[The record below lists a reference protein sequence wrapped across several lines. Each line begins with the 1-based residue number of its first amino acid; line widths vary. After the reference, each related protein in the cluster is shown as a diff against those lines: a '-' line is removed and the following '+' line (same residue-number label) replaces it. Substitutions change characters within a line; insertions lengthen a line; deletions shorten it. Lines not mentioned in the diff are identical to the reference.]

1 MRYIAHFR
9 SIHRG
14 QFFTEMKTTTPRK
27 LLPDSWGFL
36 CPVHT
41 PDGSPCGLL
50 NHIASGCDIIATNN
64 LISSS
69 RTNNT
74 NYVGEITKT
83 CVDIGMSAIDKNSIC
98 MNNSSYDVVLDG
110 KTIGYVKDQLIENF
124 INSLRKFKIYN
135 ENNIPNNLEIGYV
148 PKTKEVDPNIDNPDN
163 IHMLFPGVF
172 LFTCIARMTRKVMN
186 IQYNKEEIIGPLEQQ
201 YLNIA
206 CIPEDIIHLNKAL
219 NCKVYHQEI
228 DPIRMLSIIASL
240 TPFCE
245 YNQSPRNM
253 YQCQMA
259 KQTMGTPHYN
269 YSHRID
275 NKTYRILFPQL
286 PLVQT
291 PSYNEF
297 GFDSYPSGTNAVVAV
312 LAYTGYDMEDAM
324 ILNKSSYERGMGY
337 GLVYKSMTKK
347 LNENKSLGSGIK
359 SARYRMLNTRIIK
372 EDSFIVSK
380 SKIGALPDYIGE
392 DGLPLIGTKLSQ
404 GMIELAYVDAVKNDL
419 VIMYYKD
426 TENCV
431 VDQVRIYNSNTINGD
446 EVSINF
452 ILRYKRYP
460 VIGDKFSSRHGQK
473 GVMSCLWPQINMP
486 FAENGITPDIII
498 NPHAFPSRMTIGML
512 IESLAGKSGSLEGK
526 FQSFS
531 PFDQV
536 ENDDIISYFGDE
548 LLRNGYNYSGTEI
561 LYSGVS
567 GLQLKADIYM
577 GVVYY
582 QRLRHMVNDKA
593 QARSTGPIDILTR
606 QPVKGRKN
614 QGGIRF
620 GEMERDGL
628 IAHGVSYCLNDR
640 LFKSSDYSEGYIC
653 KKCGEMLGVLNK
665 VDNSRVKESVLNE
678 DLKNLLA
685 SNSNNTNN
693 SNNNT
698 NLSSIVTHNHAVSIK
713 NNSIYCLN
721 CASSKNC
728 VKVCL
733 PFVLRYLTNELAGM
747 NIKLSFK
754 VSEN

>member
-1 MRYIAHFR
+1 
-9 SIHRG
+9 
-14 QFFTEMKTTTPRK
+14 
-27 LLPDSWGFL
+27 
-36 CPVHT
+36 
-41 PDGSPCGLL
+41 
-50 NHIASGCDIIATNN
+50 
-64 LISSS
+64 
-69 RTNNT
+69 
-74 NYVGEITKT
+74 
-83 CVDIGMSAIDKNSIC
+83 
-98 MNNSSYDVVLDG
+98 
-110 KTIGYVKDQLIENF
+110 
-124 INSLRKFKIYN
+124 
-135 ENNIPNNLEIGYV
+135 
-148 PKTKEVDPNIDNPDN
+148 
-163 IHMLFPGVF
+163 MLFPGVF
-172 LFTCIARMTRKVMN
+172 IFTCIARMTRKVKN
-186 IQYNKEEIIGPLEQQ
+186 LLYNKEEIIGPLEQQ

-206 CIPEDIIHLNKAL
+206 CIPEDIINLSKSF
-219 NCKVYHQEI
+219 NCKIHHQEI
-228 DPIRMLSIIASL
+228 DPIRILSIIASL

-259 KQTMGTPHYN
+259 KQTMGTPYYN
-269 YSHRID
+269 YNHRID

-291 PSYNEF
+291 NSYNDY
-297 GFDSYPSGTNAVVAV
+297 GFDAYPSGTNAVVAV

-324 ILNKSSYERGMGY
+324 ILNKSSYERGLGY
-337 GLVYKSMTKK
+337 GIVYKSITKK
-347 LNENKSLGSGIK
+347 LNENKAFSSTIK
-359 SARYRMLNTRIIK
+359 SNRYRMLNCSIIK
-372 EDSFIVSK
+372 EDSYMVSK
-380 SKIGALPDYIGE
+380 SKISSLPNYIGE

-404 GMIELAYVDAVKNDL
+404 GMIELVYVDSVKNDL

-426 TENCV
+426 TEPCV
-431 VDQVRIYNSNTINGD
+431 VDNIRIYNSNSLNPD
-446 EVSINF
+446 EISINF
-452 ILRYKRYP
+452 ILRFKRYP

-473 GVMSCLWPQINMP
+473 GVMSCLWPHINMP
-486 FAENGITPDIII
+486 FSETGITPDIII

-526 FQSFS
+526 FQCFS

-548 LLRNGYNYSGTEI
+548 LLRNGYNHNGTEI

-567 GLQLKADIYM
+567 GLQMKADIYM

-628 IAHGVSYCLNDR
+628 LAHGVSYCLNDR

-653 KKCGEMLGVLNK
+653 KKCGELLAVLNK
-665 VDNSRVKESVLNE
+665 IDKASIKEIVLKE
-678 DLKNLLA
+678 DLELLYKLDKKLENLHLK
-685 SNSNNTNN
+685 SNN
-693 SNNNT
+693 
-698 NLSSIVTHNHAVSIK
+698 V
-713 NNSIYCLN
+713 YCLN
-721 CASSKNC
+721 CKSSANC
-728 VKVCL
+728 VKVSI

-754 VSEN
+754 SLEN